1 MQGRSWTAALTLAL
15 AMAGAFAS
23 ETRADGPI
31 SAKRKVALSLKFDGL
46 SPQGGEVEIKPG
58 NAGCKFETIK
68 FQTKGH
74 PRASSDG
81 RINLDPI
88 DVEILTADRD
98 CSFAITLKEPGL
110 PDKTVRRVLRITP
123 PSESKPNEPQPMT
136 CFISSTSLNPV
147 VADKPGDPKSK
158 K

>member
-1 MQGRSWTAALTLAL
+1 MQGWSWKAALTLAL
-15 AMAGAFAS
+15 AMTGAFAS
-23 ETRADGPI
+23 MSLAGDPI
-31 SAKRKVALSLKFDGL
+31 PTKRKVALTLKFDGL

-74 PRASSDG
+74 PRGTSDG

-88 DVEILTADRD
+88 EVETLTADRD

-110 PDKTVRRVLRITP
+110 PDKKVRRVLTIIPATEAKPATP
-123 PSESKPNEPQPMT
+123 QTMT
-136 CFISSTSLNPV
+136 CFISSTSL
-147 VADKPGDPKSK
+147 DPQVGKAGESK
-158 K
+158 TKK

>member
-1 MQGRSWTAALTLAL
+1 MQGRSWTAALTLGL
-15 AMAGAFAS
+15 AMLGAFAS
-23 ETRADGPI
+23 QTLADEPI

-88 DVEILTADRD
+88 EVQIFSADRD

-110 PDKTVRRVLRITP
+110 PDKTVRRVLTIIPATDAKQPTP
-123 PSESKPNEPQPMT
+123 QTMT
-136 CFISSTSLNPV
+136 CFISSTSL
-147 VADKPGDPKSK
+147 DPQIGKAGESK
-158 K
+158 TKK

>member
-1 MQGRSWTAALTLAL
+1 MQGRSWMAALTLVT
-15 AMAGAFAS
+15 AMAGGFAS
-23 ETRADGPI
+23 RALADEPNPI
-31 SAKRKVALSLKFDGL
+31 RRKVALTLKFEGL

-58 NAGCKFETIK
+58 NAACRFESIK

-74 PRASSDG
+74 PRSSTDG

-88 DVEILTADRD
+88 DVETFSADRD

-110 PDKTVRRVLRITP
+110 PEKKVRRILRITP
-123 PSESKPNEPQPMT
+123 TPDGKPAPPQLLT
-136 CFISSTSLNPV
+136 CFISSTSLNPP
-147 VADKPGDPKSK
+147 VARKEEETKRK

>member
-23 ETRADGPI
+23 TTFADEPTP
-31 SAKRKVALSLKFDGL
+31 SKRKVALTLKFDGL
-46 SPQGGEVEIKPG
+46 SPKGGEVEIKPG

-74 PRASSDG
+74 PRATTDG

-88 DVEILTADRD
+88 EVETFTADHD

-110 PDKTVRRVLRITP
+110 PDKTVRRILRIVP
-123 PSESKPNEPQPMT
+123 PTDSKPVAPQTLT
-136 CFISSTSLNPV
+136 CFISSTSLNPPV
-147 VADKPGDPKSK
+147 VGKSGTRK
-158 K
+158 